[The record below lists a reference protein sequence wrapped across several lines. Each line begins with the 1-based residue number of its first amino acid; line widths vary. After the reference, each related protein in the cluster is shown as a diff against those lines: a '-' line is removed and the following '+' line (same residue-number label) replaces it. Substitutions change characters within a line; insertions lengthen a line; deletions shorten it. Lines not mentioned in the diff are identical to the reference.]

1 MNKLFRRLWE
11 HILDVLF
18 PTRCVIC
25 RSILSPGKP
34 RICMKCQE
42 KLPLTQNGGQQK
54 GNYFSKCI
62 SAVYY
67 ENDVRQSILRYKF
80 SGVSAYAHAFG
91 ELTASCIYENMDEEY
106 DFISW
111 VPLAPDRKRKRGYD
125 QTYLLAA
132 QTAKM
137 LCRPL
142 EKTLRKKR
150 GIKPQSKTGSPERRR
165 ANISGAYRVTEPA
178 LIAGKRILLIDDI
191 VTSGST
197 LSECAKTLLM
207 AGAEEVLCATL
218 ARTR

>member
-1 MNKLFRRLWE
+1 MSKFFKRLWE
-11 HILDVLF
+11 QILDVFF

-25 RSILSPGKP
+25 RKILAPGRP
-34 RICMKCQE
+34 RICPSCQDE
-42 KLPLTQNGGQQK
+42 LPLAQNGGQQK

-67 ENDVRQSILRYKF
+67 ENNVRQAILRYKF

-111 VPLAPDRKRKRGYD
+111 VPLAPDRKRSRGYD
-125 QTYLLAA
+125 QTRLLAE
-132 QTAKM
+132 QTAKL

-142 EKTLRKKR
+142 IPTLHKKR
-150 GIKPQSKTGSPERRR
+150 GVKPQSKTGSPERRR
-165 ANISGAYRVTEPA
+165 ANISGAYRVIDPVRVD
-178 LIAGKRILLIDDI
+178 GKRILLIDDI

-197 LSECAKTLLM
+197 LSECAKTLLI